1 MAKIHMV
8 LQFLSCL
15 FGSEAPIPLS
25 LALDDFLSCLFGSE
39 GRSGREGGA
48 DPFLSC
54 LFGSEVGAIAG
65 KLASLKV
72 WRDSVVVDHFFSSSG
87 NSLIFKRRFVRRRKM
102 GMGMPCRC

>member
-25 LALDDFLSCLFGSE
+25 LALDD
-39 GRSGREGGA
+39 
-48 DPFLSC
+48 FLSC